1 MGTITSITGL
11 TKALL
16 EVEEV
21 KVQISI
27 TPVLPQMVQTK
38 TILAEKTQS
47 MDLME
52 AKVQISTLS
61 TTTIISSII
70 TTVILT
76 KTRVW

>member
-76 KTRVW
+76 KTRV